1 MSWICAAYGSGRET
15 VTTEVEVRAG
25 QASVI
30 VPDDANVNVTCTA
43 NAGDVDCL
51 GNVESGLRKQ
61 TSTTQAGSSD
71 QGTINLKV
79 HVGAGQAEVR
89 NG

>member
-1 MSWICAAYGSGRET
+1 MA
-15 VTTEVEVRAG
+15 TEVEVRAG

-30 VPDDANVNVTCTA
+30 VPDDVAVNVTCTT
-43 NAGDVDCL
+43 NAGEVDCL
-51 GNVESGLRKQ
+51 GSRQSGLRQ
-61 TSTTQAGSSD
+61 EVTRDQPGSSD
-71 QGTINLKV
+71 KGTINLHV

>member
-1 MSWICAAYGSGRET
+1 MPAGTT
-15 VTTEVEVRAG
+15 VNTEVEVRAG

-30 VPDDANVNVTCTA
+30 VPEDANVNVTCTT

-51 GNVESGLRKQ
+51 GNVESGLHKE
-61 TSTTQAGSSD
+61 TSATQQGSSD
-71 QGTINLKV
+71 QGTINLSV